1 MFLTR
6 GRLHKQKEK
15 EVLKK
20 QFAQLLDDYIYKR
33 EEMGWTTSGLKKEE
47 LINRI
52 KQSLKNL

>member
-1 MFLTR
+1 MS
-6 GRLHKQKEK
+6 KQKEK

-33 EEMGWTTSGLKKEE
+33 EEMGWATSGLKKEE
-47 LINRI
+47 LVNRI